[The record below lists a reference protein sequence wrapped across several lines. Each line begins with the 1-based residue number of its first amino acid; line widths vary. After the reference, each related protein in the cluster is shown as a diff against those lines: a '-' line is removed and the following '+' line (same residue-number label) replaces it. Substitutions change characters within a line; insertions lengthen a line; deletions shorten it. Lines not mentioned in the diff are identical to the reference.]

1 MAEAGKTR
9 QRGVADIA
17 RSQAQTAVS
26 VGQEAVTSG
35 AYVYPVKGV
44 YYLLSHPKLYKPLIK
59 PLALSLL
66 TNLAILAFLFAA
78 TYLPQAAFMCIFNG
92 PLGFITA
99 IPLILGEAAALTTI
113 IAKTFYL
120 GPALED
126 LFDETLLLQG
136 QTELVSNG
144 REVTTASGKKA
155 LGRLVMK
162 PLDRFSKEGIVRYIL
177 SIPLNFIPVV
187 GTVFFL
193 GFNGAKS
200 GPGYHARYF
209 QLKRFSEEQRKQY
222 VKQHRGAY
230 TSFGFAALALN
241 LIPFATLAFSCT
253 SAVGAALWAAAEE
266 RRQGTSSDMSAVPDE
281 DRTAS
286 GGVKGLKEL

>member
-1 MAEAGKTR
+1 MSETR

-17 RSQAQTAVS
+17 RSQAQTAVH
-26 VGQEAVTSG
+26 VGQEAVSSG
-35 AYVYPVKGV
+35 AYIYPVKGI
-44 YYLLSHPKLYKPLIK
+44 YYLLAHPKLYKPLFK

-66 TNLAILAFLFAA
+66 TNLGILAFLFVA
-78 TYLPQAAFMCIFNG
+78 TYLPQAAFMCIFSG

-136 QTELVSNG
+136 QTKLVSNG

-155 LGRLVMK
+155 LGKLIMK
-162 PLDRFSKEGIVRYIL
+162 PLDRFSKEGLVRYIL

-187 GTVFFL
+187 GTIFFL

-200 GPGYHARYF
+200 GPGYHSRYF
-209 QLKRFSEEQRKQY
+209 QLKRWSEEQRKQH
-222 VKQHRGAY
+222 VSQHRGAY

-241 LIPFATLAFSCT
+241 LIPFATLAFSFT
-253 SAVGAALWAAAEE
+253 STVGAALWAADQEQ
-266 RRQGTSSDMSAVPDE
+266 RQGAQPDMSAVPEQDK
-281 DRTAS
+281 TAN